1 MTLVRKKVAVIDSG
15 VGGLSILRACV
26 QKMPQHDYV
35 YCSDNKNYPYGTK
48 TEEKVIASVES
59 VVTKLV
65 EQHDPDLIVVACNT
79 ASTVALPVLRSSF
92 SVPFVGVVPAIKPA
106 AQVCQSGVMALLA
119 TPGTVQRKY
128 VDDLIADFA
137 ADKKVIKLGS
147 KILVD
152 IAEQFILGEA
162 IDSEILKEELKPL
175 SRTDCDTVV
184 LGCTHFKLIESA
196 LAATLPH
203 VKNWIDSSASI
214 ANRVATLLHVEDKA
228 LENHEAQ
235 GLCLFTAKLQNVAP
249 LQQYL
254 NGIAKFKVSE
264 LR

>member
-1 MTLVRKKVAVIDSG
+1 MTTVRKKVAVIDSG
-15 VGGLSILRACV
+15 VGGLSVLRACV

-48 TEEKVIASVES
+48 TEERVIDCVQS

-65 EQHDPDLIVVACNT
+65 EQHQPDIIVVACNT

-106 AQVCQSGVMALLA
+106 AQVCQTGVMALLA

-128 VDDLIADFA
+128 VDDLIAEFA
-137 ADKKVIKLGS
+137 SDKKVIKLGS

-152 IAEQFILGEA
+152 IAERFILGETV
-162 IDSEILKEELKPL
+162 DLEILREELKPL
-175 SRTDCDTVV
+175 TRTDCDTVV
-184 LGCTHFKLIESA
+184 LGCTHFKLIESS
-196 LAATLPH
+196 LAIVLPH

-214 ANRVATLLHVEDKA
+214 ANRVATLLHVKDEA
-228 LENHEAQ
+228 HEYHDAQ
-235 GLCLFTAKLQNVAP
+235 GLCLFTAKLQDVAP
-249 LQQYL
+249 LQHYL
-254 NGIAKFKVSE
+254 NGIAKFTVGE